1 MDLHILC
8 THLGVSNSLLEK
20 YHNEDWIGIDYG
32 TIMLV
37 DAGIRP
43 IAAFG
48 DFDSV
53 SEDERLRIE
62 EVIEIEYLPTEK
74 NETDLEVGIQYAS
87 GLGYDKVYIHGA
99 TGGRLDHFLGNLQ
112 TLVHPDLLLSETEFI
127 IVDEY
132 NEIQVLSTGTHIIE
146 RSEDKKYISFIPVN
160 DGVLLTIEGLKYE
173 ADRLE
178 VKMGFTRTV
187 SNEFIT
193 DRAEIIVEQGMVFMI
208 QSSEAK

>member
-20 YHNEDWIGIDYG
+20 YHDEDWIGIDYG

-62 EVIEIEYLPTEK
+62 EVIEIEYLPSEK
-74 NETDLEVGIQYAS
+74 SETDLEVGVQYAN

-127 IVDEY
+127 IVDAY

-160 DGVLLTIEGLKYE
+160 GGVLLTIEGLKYE
-173 ADRLE
+173 TDRLE

-193 DRAEIIVEQGMVFMI
+193 DRAEITVEQGIVYMI

>member
-20 YHNEDWIGIDYG
+20 YHDEDWIGIDYG

-62 EVIEIEYLPTEK
+62 EVIEIEYLPSEK
-74 NETDLEVGIQYAS
+74 NETDLEVG
-87 GLGYDKVYIHGA
+87 VHGA

-127 IVDEY
+127 IVDAY

-160 DGVLLTIEGLKYE
+160 GGVLLTIEGLKYE
-173 ADRLE
+173 TDRLE

-193 DRAEIIVEQGMVFMI
+193 ERAEITVEQGIVYMI